1 MSGFQIVSLAAL
13 SVLFIMSISAIVRG
27 RIARRVG
34 ILWAAVW
41 AASGVAIAWP
51 ALTTRVAWAVGI
63 RRGADLVLYCFVVFV
78 LIGFFVTYTR
88 LRRLDANITLL
99 VRHLTLQNP
108 MWPEQ
113 APNTSTAPGQPE
125 ADEAN
130 A

>member
-1 MSGFQIVSLAAL
+1 MTGFQIVSLTAL
-13 SVLFIMSISAIVRG
+13 GVLFVVSVLAVMRG
-27 RIARRVG
+27 RIARRAG
-34 ILWAAVW
+34 MFWAAVW
-41 AASGVAIAWP
+41 AATGVAIAWP
-51 ALTTRVAWAVGI
+51 ALTTLAAGAVGI

-113 APNTSTAPGQPE
+113 APNTSPIAGQQGS
-125 ADEAN
+125 DEAN